1 MICVQSC
8 PECGCCC
15 DYGKECCAEC
25 RGGNIDHLGERGGC
39 KRIDA
44 RDIPAELR
52 IGPCRI
58 GGRFFCISECRMN
71 SVNKKPAGVGAP
83 AGCKG

>member
-1 MICVQSC
+1 MFTC

-15 DYGKECCAEC
+15 DYGRECFPDCHS
-25 RGGNIDHLGERGGC
+25 GNADHLGERGGC
-39 KRIDA
+39 KRIDP

-58 GGRFFCISECRMN
+58 GGRFFCIN
-71 SVNKKPAGVGAP
+71 SWCHAGQAP
-83 AGCKG
+83 DLYPRGQVPGV